1 MAVTSDRFVID
12 TNAALYLLGGR
23 LAQPLPDGRYWL
35 SVISELELLAYPD
48 LTPSE
53 ETHIQ
58 AFLQD
63 MAIVELNDTVKS
75 HAIALRKRHRLK
87 LPDALVAAT
96 AIALNATL
104 LTNDQRLLLLQDVRT
119 QSLQLKASSGLK

>member
-63 MAIVELNDTVKS
+63 MAIVELNDTVKPMPS
-75 HAIALRKRHRLK
+75 
-87 LPDALVAAT
+87 PCV
-96 AIALNATL
+96 
-104 LTNDQRLLLLQDVRT
+104 NDIVSSCRMPWSPQRR
-119 QSLQLKASSGLK
+119 